1 MLWLDLLLA
10 YLHFIAIIGT
20 VSTVAIEAMLCRRG
34 LDVTWVARLGRID
47 LLYLIMAALALTTG
61 LLRLFFGV
69 KGAAF
74 YLNNPVFWIKIG
86 LFIGVGLISILPTI
100 RFIRWGRTLRADGG
114 MVAAAEI
121 NATLPII
128 YLELGLLAAIPLAA
142 TFMARG
148 FGY

>member
-1 MLWLDLLLA
+1 MTGVQTCALP
-10 YLHFIAIIGT
+10 I
-20 VSTVAIEAMLCRRG
+20 C
-34 LDVTWVARLGRID
+34 LGRID